1 MLQHQLERAINDAT
15 ANRGEAKFDKD
26 DPLYKLIETL
36 ARQSEDEQE
45 SFEAS
50 REASA
55 ELARRL
61 RYNPTAAAERTPAAE
76 QPFIE
81 VSRVP
86 DQAKPVCEFIIKTAI
101 HLLAN
106 GVEPQV
112 VLRELARTAT
122 HFGAPGIAC
131 EFILTMANRATGIAL
146 EHFVAALVTTA
157 IHFDVPED
165 HFPRLMVQPRRKQA

>member
-1 MLQHQLERAINDAT
+1 MASLSPMLQHQLERAINDAT
-15 ANRGEAKFDKD
+15 AKRGEAM
-26 DPLYKLIETL
+26 
-36 ARQSEDEQE
+36 ARQSKHEQE

-50 REASA
+50 REARA
-55 ELARRL
+55 EFAKRL
-61 RYNPTAAAERTPAAE
+61 RNDPTVAAERTPAAE

-165 HFPRLMVQPRRKQA
+165 HFPRLMVQPRRKPDEREIMGGG